1 MKKSKKSI
9 IFPLLV
15 LLIFLISGLVLIRD
29 YGASADEHIQIE
41 TGHMLW
47 KYLCLKFHR
56 EVPSAI
62 ANVPELYG
70 SQNGFYGQAATFP
83 MLLLEA
89 LKGFSLDISTVV
101 RLRHY
106 WNFFTCFAA
115 LCCFS
120 AAAAHIHSDYRTGA
134 VWLLLQILLPRIF
147 GDIFYND
154 RDIMLMSWMMI
165 FLAAFYLFT
174 QRPGPLTALL
184 SAFCFA
190 VAVNTRIFGLV
201 LLIFPFLYF
210 LFSENRKYLLM
221 MVPAAILFWFVL
233 SPFAWEDPLHALPDA
248 VRHFSTQQRAK
259 DTNNEAEL
267 LFFGNLYNETRLP
280 WYYLPMYIVVSTPLM
295 TLAAGA
301 LGAVSGG
308 RAAIRLFL
316 RKKPDIREV
325 ITLGMLVILIAV
337 PLIGIIFHL
346 TYYNGWRHF
355 YFLCL
360 PITWLALEGIRCILR
375 SKFRLLQWAAAAALC
390 VSFGLSAVWI
400 VKAHP
405 YQSIYLSPVF
415 RKRWI
420 GKMDRDYWIL
430 STTELMKYLL
440 DNAPESALNVVD
452 KYTFIEYTN
461 IGLPPQERERFRAM
475 YHSAQPIPYDYLF
488 FNYSGEAENEK
499 KFDYYE
505 SIYTVERDGI
515 SLAEIYKRSHNNE
528 MNGAEIVETVM
539 ADFDPEGAFAAADND
554 YGTAWHGSKAG
565 DLRIKFNRSVL
576 LDSIEVF
583 PAEGTAGFHDVKV
596 SVSDDGKTW
605 HILECEPKGSNGTAF
620 PQTETRWLRL
630 QSSTENQGIREILFY
645 GR

>member
-1 MKKSKKSI
+1 MNKKNI
-9 IFPLLV
+9 IFPVIV
-15 LLIFLISGLVLIRD
+15 LLIFLIAGLILIKD

-47 KYLCLKFHR
+47 KYLCQKFHR
-56 EVPSAI
+56 NVPTALKD
-62 ANVPELYG
+62 APELYG

-83 MLLLEA
+83 MLVIEA
-89 LKGFSLDISTVV
+89 AKGFTLDISTVV
-101 RLRHY
+101 RIRHY
-106 WNFFTCFAA
+106 WNFFTFFAA

-120 AAAAHIHSDYRTGA
+120 ASAARICRDYRLSA

-154 RDIMLMSWMMI
+154 RDIMLMSWMMF

-174 QRPGPLTALL
+174 QRPGWITALL

-190 VAVNTRIFGLV
+190 AALNTRIFGLV

-233 SPFAWEDPLHALPDA
+233 SPVAWEDPLHALPDA
-248 VRHFSTQQRAK
+248 VRHFSTQQRSL

-267 LFFGNLYNETRLP
+267 LFFGKRYNETQLP
-280 WYYLPMYIVVSTPLM
+280 WYYIPMYIVVSTPLM
-295 TLAAGA
+295 TLLAGV

-308 RAAIRLFL
+308 MDAIRLFFQK
-316 RKKPDIREV
+316 RPDVRAV
-325 ITLGMLVILIAV
+325 ITLGMLVILIGV

-360 PITWLALEGIRCILR
+360 PITWLALEGICCILR
-375 SKFRLLQWAAAAALC
+375 SKFRVLRLAAAAALF
-390 VSFGLSAVWI
+390 VSFGLSTGWI
-400 VKAHP
+400 QKVHP

-440 DNAPESALNVVD
+440 DNTPETVLNVVD
-452 KYTFIEYTN
+452 KYAFIEYTY
-461 IGLPPQERERFRAM
+461 IGLPPQERERFRSM

-499 KFDYYE
+499 KFDYYVPV
-505 SIYTVERDGI
+505 YAVERDGI
-515 SLAEIYKRSHNNE
+515 KLAEVYKRSHNNE
-528 MNGAEIVETVM
+528 LNGADIVETIT
-539 ADFDPEGAFAAADND
+539 ASSDPEHAPAAADND
-554 YGTAWHGSKAG
+554 YGTSWYGTGPG
-565 DLRIKFNRSVL
+565 DLRIKFNRKVL

-583 PAEGTAGFHDVKV
+583 PAEGSAGFQNVKV
-596 SVSDDGKTW
+596 SVSEDGENWTY
-605 HILECEPKGSNGTAF
+605 LESQPKGSNGTAF
-620 PQTETRWLRL
+620 PQTETDWLRL
-630 QSSTENQGIREILFY
+630 ESSTENQGIREILFY